1 MASLGRV
8 LVVEDEPDVALV
20 LHDTLQE
27 VGYQVRVAVDGHEA
41 VQAVADFAPHVVLLD
56 LWLPGL
62 PGESVLE
69 VLSRSAPKVPVV
81 IVSGN
86 RDEAR
91 ARATLSHGAFD
102 YVAKPFE
109 LHVLERTV
117 AAASAEYD
125 RRTRA
130 AGS

>member
-8 LVVEDEPDVALV
+8 LVVDDEPHVALV
-20 LHDTLQE
+20 LHDALQE
-27 VGYQVRVAVDGHEA
+27 FGYEVRVAVDGHEA
-41 VQAVADFAPHVVLLD
+41 LQAVADYAPHVVLLD

-69 VLSRSAPKVPVV
+69 VLGRSAPTIPVV

-86 RDEAR
+86 RDHDR
-91 ARATLSHGAFD
+91 ARATLVHGAFD

-109 LHVLERTV
+109 LHRLEQTV
-117 AAASAEYD
+117 AAAIGEHA

-130 AGS
+130 ASS